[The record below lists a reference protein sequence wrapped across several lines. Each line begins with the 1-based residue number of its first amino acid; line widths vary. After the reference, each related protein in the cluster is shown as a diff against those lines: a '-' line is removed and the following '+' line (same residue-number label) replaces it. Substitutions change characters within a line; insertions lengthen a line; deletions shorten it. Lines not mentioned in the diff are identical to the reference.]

1 MTAVTLWPLAFLAGA
16 ISFSSPCCLPLLPG
30 YLAHVGG
37 LVDARAASAMRSRT
51 VAGALLFVLGFTLV
65 FALLGASAGLL
76 GGYLLGQR
84 ELLLRAAGV
93 FIVLMAVLQIT
104 GRRPA
109 FFAWA
114 ALAPASPRGGLAGS
128 FPLGMA
134 FAASWTPCVGPVL
147 AAILT
152 AASAEGSALEG
163 AGLLVVYALGLGVP
177 FVASAVAIER
187 SRRVRD
193 TLLRAHRQ
201 IEVGGGAVLGL
212 MGVLI
217 LTDRWLPLMAP
228 LLRWYAQLGWP
239 PF

>member
-1 MTAVTLWPLAFLAGA
+1 MTLWPLAFLAGV
-16 ISFSSPCCLPLLPG
+16 ISFSAPCCLPLLPG
-30 YLAHVGG
+30 YLSHVGG
-37 LVDARAASAMRSRT
+37 LVDARATGVMRSRV

-76 GGYLLGQR
+76 GGLLLDQR
-84 ELLLRAAGV
+84 TLLLRAAGV
-93 FIVLMAVLQIT
+93 FIVVMAVLQIT

-109 FFAWA
+109 LFART
-114 ALAPASPRGGLAGS
+114 ALAPASTSRGLAGS

-177 FVASAVAIER
+177 FVASAVAMER
-187 SRRVRD
+187 SRRVRNM
-193 TLLRAHRQ
+193 LVRGHRP
-201 IEVGGGAVLGL
+201 IEIVGGAVLGV

-217 LTDRWLPLMAP
+217 LTDRWLPLMGP
-228 LLRWYAQLGWP
+228 LLRWYAQGNWP
-239 PF
+239 PL